1 MRRVILSCTA
11 GLAVLTLV
19 AAPAAAPIRHAAGP
33 VTLKTVKFSVTWH
46 MSHFSSGR
54 LVLAGKAT
62 QPVKLNFGWFAKS
75 LLSQKKPKYGATGP
89 VSGSVSVKKGK
100 FRKSI
105 KFRASLYPGSF
116 VLMGYATGSSGIVS
130 FPGRTLK
137 MPAPSEGIVVKTT
150 SRAIDRSVVIAKFF
164 FLKGAL
170 PRSHQVIVTWLQ
182 PNGRIYLHPATAPA
196 ALVTT
201 TNAKKGST
209 PFPAGVWHCVLS
221 SSGRPIAQASVRVG

>member
-1 MRRVILSCTA
+1 VILSFTA

-33 VTLKTVKFSVTWH
+33 VTLKTVKFSVTWR

-62 QPVKLNFGWFAKS
+62 QAAKLNFGWFAKS
-75 LLSQKKPKYGATGP
+75 LLSQKKPSYGATGP

-100 FRKSI
+100 FRKTI

-116 VLMGYATGSSGIVS
+116 VVMGYSSGASGIVS
-130 FPGRTLK
+130 FPGRTVK
-137 MPAPSEGIVVKTT
+137 MPAPPEGIVVKTT
-150 SRAIDRSVVIAKFF
+150 SRAIGRSVVIAKFY

-170 PRSHQVIVTWLQ
+170 PRSHRVTEAWIQ
-182 PNGRIYLHPATAPA
+182 PNGRIYLHAATVPA

-201 TNAKKGST
+201 TNAKKGKT
-209 PFPAGVWHCVLS
+209 PFTAGVWRCVLS
-221 SSGRPIAQASVRVG
+221 SSGRPIAQAKVRVG